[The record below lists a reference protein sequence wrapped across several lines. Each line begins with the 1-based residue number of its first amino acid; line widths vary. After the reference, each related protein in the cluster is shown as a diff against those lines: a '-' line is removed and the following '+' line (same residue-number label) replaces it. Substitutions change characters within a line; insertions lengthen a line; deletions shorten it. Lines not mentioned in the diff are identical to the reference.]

1 MYKHLIFIIITCLA
15 CSSAQA
21 ATCEEPLQPYSADY
35 LGSYNGWKIK
45 TTRTLEPLEGQEN
58 HWQLSMHAKHMFGSI
73 REESRFLMTE
83 ENAISSQAYSYRK
96 RTIGRKKE
104 KTLQFDHEKN
114 QALFTDD
121 DGDQETATL
130 DDFALDKLN
139 FQLQLRCDLMAE
151 KEELA
156 YPVYARDEKEI
167 MTFQVI
173 GEETLETDV
182 GKLKTVVVK
191 KVRDNDKRHTTI
203 WFAKNLDYVM
213 VKLLQEKREDAQAY
227 LLYIT
232 DFRDAKGSR
241 HKQQKE
247 QAEEEEDESVFPL

>member
-1 MYKHLIFIIITCLA
+1 
-15 CSSAQA
+15 
-21 ATCEEPLQPYSADY
+21 
-35 LGSYNGWKIK
+35 
-45 TTRTLEPLEGQEN
+45 
-58 HWQLSMHAKHMFGSI
+58 
-73 REESRFLMTE
+73 
-83 ENAISSQAYSYRK
+83 
-96 RTIGRKKE
+96 
-104 KTLQFDHEKN
+104 
-114 QALFTDD
+114 
-121 DGDQETATL
+121 
-130 DDFALDKLN
+130 
-139 FQLQLRCDLMAE
+139 MAE